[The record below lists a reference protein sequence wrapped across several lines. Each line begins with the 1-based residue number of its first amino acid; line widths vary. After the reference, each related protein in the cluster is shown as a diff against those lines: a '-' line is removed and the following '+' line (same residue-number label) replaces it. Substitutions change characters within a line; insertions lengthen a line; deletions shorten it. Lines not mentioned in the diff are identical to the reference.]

1 MIKSD
6 SLVLLID
13 LFIIWGFYVDVSS
26 FDSMA
31 SNDKIIKMWKEAF
44 VT

>member
-1 MIKSD
+1 MIKTD
-6 SLVLLID
+6 SLVLLIY
-13 LFIIWGFYVDVSS
+13 LLIIGLFYVDVIS

-31 SNDKIIKMWKEAF
+31 SNDKMIKMWKNAV